1 MSVINTNVSAIL
13 TQNALSKNER
23 CHVRCH
29 GAVINW
35 SSGLICGR
43 RCAGTSDLKPNDC
56 SNQWIKSISPER
68 K

>member
-13 TQNALSKNER
+13 TQNALAKNER

-35 SSGLICGR
+35 SSGSTCADDAR
-43 RCAGTSDLKPNDC
+43 RTSDLKPNDL
-56 SNQWIKSISPER
+56 SDQR
-68 K
+68 A